1 MIKVL
6 MLNTSRDYYDVRDI
20 VETNDSS
27 TMSVG
32 EIIDLLK
39 NLPREAKVV
48 FRNDNGFTF
57 GAVRGY
63 SFRVKNV
70 ETYAEELEREQRE
83 EREGEDK
90 D

>member
-1 MIKVL
+1 

-20 VETNDSS
+20 VETNDN

-32 EIIDLLK
+32 EMTDLLK

-63 SFRVKNV
+63 SFRVKDV

>member
-20 VETNDSS
+20 VETNDN

-32 EIIDLLK
+32 EMADLLK

-63 SFRVKNV
+63 SFRVKDV

>member
-1 MIKVL
+1 

-20 VETNDSS
+20 VETNDN

-32 EIIDLLK
+32 EIIDLLQ

-63 SFRVKNV
+63 SFRVKDV
-70 ETYAEELEREQRE
+70 ETYEEELEREQRE

>member
-1 MIKVL
+1 

-20 VETNDSS
+20 VETNDN

-32 EIIDLLK
+32 EMSDLLQ

-63 SFRVKNV
+63 SFRVKDV

>member
-20 VETNDSS
+20 VETNDN

-32 EIIDLLK
+32 EMTDLLK

-63 SFRVKNV
+63 SFRVKDV